1 MHNEIYQHFNSLDI
15 TPNKVCSDPTSIWT
29 IDNFLP
35 QHVYDAVVNEIDDI
49 PNAQWSTFENSTSS
63 RSECRNPVNAPLI
76 ETLQN
81 TFNSSKTINWLQE
94 QVGVQNLVPD
104 PHLRG
109 GGLCR
114 IHSGSKLDLHT
125 DFNWNDQIKLNR
137 QVNLILYLNEEW
149 NDSWGGD
156 LEFWDNE
163 KTKCMHTLAPKP
175 NRLAF
180 WIYDTDLVHGFPN
193 ELQTPKDVSRDNL
206 IFFYYTSNGTWE
218 KEPRRSQF
226 M

>member
-15 TPNKVCSDPTSIWT
+15 TPKKVSSDPTDIW
-29 IDNFLP
+29 IVDNFLP
-35 QHVYDAVVNEIDDI
+35 QNIYEAIVKQITDI
-49 PNAQWSTFENSTSS
+49 PDAQWSTFANDSSS
-63 RSECRNPVNAPLI
+63 RSECRNPVNAPLL

-94 QVGVQNLVPD
+94 QIGITGLVAD

-109 GGLCR
+109 GGLCKV
-114 IHSGSKLDLHT
+114 HNGYKLDLHT

-137 QVNLILYLNEEW
+137 KVNLILYLNECWDE
-149 NDSWGGD
+149 SWGGD

-163 KTKCMHTLAPKP
+163 KTKCMHRLTPKP

-193 ELQTPKDVSRDNL
+193 QLQTPDDTSRDNL
-206 IFFYYTSNGTWE
+206 ILFYYTSNGTWE